1 MSVEKFELE
10 VVRTEFEKCI
20 EGSEDDI
27 LLEGYLSGFQ
37 ELCK

>member
-1 MSVEKFELE
+1 MSVEKFELD
-10 VVRTEFEKCI
+10 VVKQQFEKCL